1 MVMANPDT
9 PAPPRSR
16 MVNTEQRSRSLKAVP
31 MRSYRWAVLAIAFFG
46 VFGVIGLGRFG
57 YSAILPSMQKDL
69 GISTAAAGSLASWN
83 LGGYTIMAAVGGF
96 LAARLGARKVAT
108 AGIAITAAGML
119 LTGLSNGLFT
129 ASAARLITGLGS
141 GMVLVPSITLMAA
154 WFETRRLGLASAIVS
169 SGAAL
174 ALVVVGL
181 VVPPIINS
189 GGDDGWR
196 LAWYFFAGA
205 AACVGIAYGALQRNR
220 PEAAVSRRSRPAA
233 TEPSRQPAAS
243 LARQTVLDFKRV
255 VRSRYA
261 WHLGF
266 VYLLYGFAFLIFQTF
281 FQKRLTSDLDYTSKT
296 AGYLFLLIGI
306 GGFLGGA
313 LWGSVSDRVGRGP
326 ALALMFIIMAVAA
339 ALFAWWPATPS
350 LIMSAFIL
358 GLAGMGLPGVV
369 GAGCGD
375 QFGPVLASA
384 ALGLVTIFTGVGMVL
399 GPYLAGRLADAS
411 GSLTY
416 SYTLACGVFVLGAV
430 VSSRLRETGWAAA
443 VCRVREAPAANQP

>member
-1 MVMANPDT
+1 MSGLSL
-9 PAPPRSR
+9 RR
-16 MVNTEQRSRSLKAVP
+16 QRQPNSLDLTVIP
-31 MRSYRWAVLAIAFFG
+31 VRSYRWVVLAIAFLG

-69 GISTAAAGSLASWN
+69 DISTAAAGSLASWN

-108 AGIAITAAGML
+108 AGIVITAAGML

-154 WFETRRLGLASAIVS
+154 WFPTRRLGLASAIVS

-181 VVPPIINS
+181 VVPPIISS
-189 GGDDGWR
+189 GGNDGWR
-196 LAWYFFAGA
+196 LAWYFFAGTA
-205 AACVGIAYGALQRNR
+205 ICVGIAYGVLQRNR
-220 PEAAVSRRSRPAA
+220 PAVDVSKRSKPAADGSPRRPAGA
-233 TEPSRQPAAS
+233 
-243 LARQTVLDFKRV
+243 LARQTAVDFKKV
-255 VRSRYA
+255 VRSGYA

-281 FQKRLTSDLDYTSKT
+281 FQKRLTADLDYTSKA
-296 AGYLFLLIGI
+296 AGYLFLLIGV
-306 GGFLGGA
+306 GGFLGA
-313 LWGSVSDRVGRGP
+313 PLWGSVSDRIGRGR
-326 ALALMFIIMAVAA
+326 ALALMFLIMAVAA
-339 ALFAWWPATPS
+339 ALFAWWPAMPG
-350 LIMSAFIL
+350 LIISAFIL

-399 GPYLAGRLADAS
+399 GPYLAGRLADTS

-416 SYTLACGVFVLGAV
+416 SYTLACGVFVVG
-430 VSSRLRETGWAAA
+430 AAA
-443 VCRVREAPAANQP
+443 GLTSARDRMGRGGLRVSARFGHGIRCSAT